1 RLRSNGVLEDDGV
14 SLVDLVTRL
23 TSGKSFGDMMDIL
36 SVWDRRV
43 AARAREL
50 EAGPPAAK
58 AA

>member
-1 RLRSNGVLEDDGV
+1 VLEDDGV